1 MILALIFD
9 DFDVFQGYII
19 EKYIF
24 FWRGE
29 HPRQDILG
37 RKTILIR

>member
-24 FWRGE
+24 FEGVSTLGR
-29 HPRQDILG
+29 IYSG